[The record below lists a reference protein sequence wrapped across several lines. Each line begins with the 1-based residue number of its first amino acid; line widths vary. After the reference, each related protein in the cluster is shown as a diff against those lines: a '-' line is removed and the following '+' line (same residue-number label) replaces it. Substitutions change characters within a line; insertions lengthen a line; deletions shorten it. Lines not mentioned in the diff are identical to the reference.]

1 MLRFYHHKTVNT
13 ELKIDSERLY
23 RFILK
28 ELDKSEREII
38 CKRYGVTEVDGS
50 LCDNAK
56 NLVNRAR
63 TFREL
68 RKVRRRSSER
78 GLSIGEIARMW

>member
-1 MLRFYHHKTVNT
+1 MSRFYHHKTVNT

-28 ELDKSEREII
+28 EPDKSEREII

-56 NLVNRAR
+56 KLGKSRSYIG
-63 TFREL
+63 L
-68 RKVRRRSSER
+68 RKERRRSSER